1 MSLQIK
7 FRINCETY
15 IDGNRES
22 YSSQVSHG
30 YAEAACSFAVFVGLA
45 FVSDNGL
52 LVDDELATDY
62 RNLPESGSAYQADS
76 VEREWREP
84 RYPVARARHTISPL
98 TGDILFTFGP

>member
-1 MSLQIK
+1 M
-7 FRINCETY
+7 
-15 IDGNRES
+15 
-22 YSSQVSHG
+22 
-30 YAEAACSFAVFVGLA
+30 
-45 FVSDNGL
+45 SDNGL

-98 TGDILFTFGP
+98 TGDILFTFGPRRVGIISGTCVKIPKQVERFMNGTHPVSK